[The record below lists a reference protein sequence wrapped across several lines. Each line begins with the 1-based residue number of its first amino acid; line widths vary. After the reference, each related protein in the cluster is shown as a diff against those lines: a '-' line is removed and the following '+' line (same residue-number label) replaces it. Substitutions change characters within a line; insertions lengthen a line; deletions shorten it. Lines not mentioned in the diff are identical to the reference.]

1 VLGEG
6 LRRAW
11 EAQAPLSVVA
21 EGDVC
26 GPDGC

>member
-11 EAQAPLSVVA
+11 EARTPLSVVA
-21 EGDVC
+21 DGDTC